1 MIRSILIINVENGMD
16 WVMGPLETLKN
27 DFGTTYK
34 SFLNKFKQGEII
46 KFVVYLCFCL
56 FVFVV
61 LWLPYRKNLSDK
73 IFRTKGMLNMIPM
86 EIITKNENLKSMFL
100 EGGILQGVK

>member
-1 MIRSILIINVENGMD
+1 MP
-16 WVMGPLETLKN
+16 PLEYMLTEFEGKYQDYLSQSKK
-27 DFGTTYK
+27 T
-34 SFLNKFKQGEII
+34 QII

-56 FVFVV
+56 LVFIL

-86 EIITKNENLKSMFL
+86 EIITKNENLKALFL
-100 EGGILQGVK
+100 AGDILQGVK